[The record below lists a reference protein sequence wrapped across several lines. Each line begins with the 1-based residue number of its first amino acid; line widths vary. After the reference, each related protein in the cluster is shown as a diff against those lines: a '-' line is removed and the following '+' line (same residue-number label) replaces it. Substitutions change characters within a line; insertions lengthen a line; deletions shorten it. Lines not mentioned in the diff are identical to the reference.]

1 MPCFRFAIPHRC
13 NAYARQGCGFVTLIR
28 VRIDGMKQLSK
39 KKKIVEYRVTVN
51 MYTGKTV
58 QTDKKGK
65 KGHFRQNQLLT

>member
-1 MPCFRFAIPHRC
+1 
-13 NAYARQGCGFVTLIR
+13 
-28 VRIDGMKQLSK
+28 MKQLSK

-65 KGHFRQNQLLT
+65 TKDISAKINY